1 MQVLWGE
8 FIDASSSMLLLVL
21 EAFIMFE
28 ISKKFIPSSLLLL
41 LFICFLFKT
50 FMIVLSEF
58 ASLWQATRPFFVKFT
73 SILFYNLMT
82 TSSRITWRIFSGISA
97 VSKHSLEGYCSSLWT
112 DLHSS
117 VILKL
122 LMIILFCSI
131 SLSLASSSNL
141 LWVCVIFSFV
151 FFNFH

>member
-28 ISKKFIPSSLLLL
+28 ISEKFIPSSLLLL

-122 LMIILFCSI
+122 LMIIFFCSI